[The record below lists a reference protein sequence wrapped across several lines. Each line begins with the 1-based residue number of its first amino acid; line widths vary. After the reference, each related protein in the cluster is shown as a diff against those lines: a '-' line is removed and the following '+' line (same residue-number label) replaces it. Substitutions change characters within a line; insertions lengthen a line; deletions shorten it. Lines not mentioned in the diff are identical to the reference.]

1 MLRFYYPQ
9 VGHENGTD
17 TDPQATTTNSG
28 PAYQQALGALS
39 RCGNA
44 HLARHFILKMM
55 ILPRQARDKQRGNS
69 KKRCVFFARR
79 FMASLQLANMQPSTA
94 FFEVV
99 GANDCANER
108 TKERKNAPFHSGCPK
123 PVLASDRGSSEN
135 SKTKAVCSQQRQRMA
150 SGWLA
155 RRRLNSRS
163 TLSTTPA
170 VVLART
176 KALTFF
182 AIIYHCYSSVG
193 VAFK

>member
-1 MLRFYYPQ
+1 MVVEVLER
-9 VGHENGTD
+9 VGVVV
-17 TDPQATTTNSG
+17 
-28 PAYQQALGALS
+28 
-39 RCGNA
+39 
-44 HLARHFILKMM
+44 LA
-55 ILPRQARDKQRGNS
+55 ARDRNNTQQQS
-69 KKRCVFFARR
+69 CLAQVTIYRC
-79 FMASLQLANMQPSTA
+79 S
-94 FFEVV
+94 
-99 GANDCANER
+99 
-108 TKERKNAPFHSGCPK
+108 CPK